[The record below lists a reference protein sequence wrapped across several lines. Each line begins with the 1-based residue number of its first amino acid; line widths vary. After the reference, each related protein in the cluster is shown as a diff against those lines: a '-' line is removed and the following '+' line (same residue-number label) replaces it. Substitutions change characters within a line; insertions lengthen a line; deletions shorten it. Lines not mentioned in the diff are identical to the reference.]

1 MAHPDDQVAVTRE
14 HGGCALRRPSRR
26 LPAIAILRPRRGAR
40 HRSSPVL
47 PGHPRCQPA
56 APPLARLGT
65 CDDDG
70 FAPFADDPATSQD
83 VAFAK
88 IAARVQGTALAAE
101 ALGA

>member
-1 MAHPDDQVAVTRE
+1 MRPPPSVPAGFRPWPS
-14 HGGCALRRPSRR
+14 CARGEGRATGP
-26 LPAIAILRPRRGAR
+26 PR
-40 HRSSPVL
+40 SPWVL
-47 PGHPRCQPA
+47 PGHPPCRPA

-65 CDDDG
+65 CDDAG
-70 FAPFADDPATSQD
+70 FAPFADDTATSQD